1 MCGIYGFAGFDE
13 TGLLDRM
20 SECLRHRG
28 PDGVGNWDRPG
39 LAMGM
44 RRLSIID
51 IERGQQPIYNEDGS
65 VVVFQNG
72 EIYNYVELS
81 EELKRLGHVF
91 KTCSDTEVIVHAY
104 EQWGVDCLAH
114 FNGMFAIA
122 LYDMGRSRLFLAR
135 DRCGQKPLYY
145 WDKGGRF
152 LFASE
157 IKAILESRHVAREPN
172 PAAIDAYLCLR
183 CVPEPTTLFA
193 GIQTLPAAHYLL
205 RDSDGSIK
213 IRRYWDVTLWRKEN
227 TYKSEREYLEELESL
242 FFDAVRIAM
251 RSDVPVGAY
260 LSGGVD
266 SSLIVAAM
274 RRFNDRVNTYSIG
287 FRSPVDETAAAAR
300 TAKLLGA
307 NHHEIYCLAEDFDLL
322 PQVIWHMDRPV
333 GDMLIIAFY
342 KLAAAAARDLKVV
355 ISGEGADEMFAG
367 YSFHKVIQWVNAYRQ
382 IAPDWLH
389 RGTILP
395 MLRAAPVAML
405 NRFFA
410 FPAYLGATG
419 KERVLDFLEH
429 YDRRNLS
436 ENYVSLKTLWSL
448 DERRAIYS
456 DRFKAMAGDAWIPP
470 VRDQGGPFLDRLL
483 KLQYA
488 DWLQDWAL
496 IRQDKNAMA
505 HSLEVRLPFLDHRLI
520 ELAFRMPP
528 RLKIRGLKDK
538 FIERRLAARLLPPE
552 VVRRPKIPFFFPV
565 EYLFQQ
571 PRVKEW
577 IRLTL
582 NEDRI
587 RRRGYFDP
595 AKIKILVDGM
605 LQHDFV
611 HVKQVM
617 SLMILELW
625 HQIFIDRE
633 IKAV

>member
-13 TGLLDRM
+13 PGLLDRM
-20 SECLRHRG
+20 AERLRHRG
-28 PDGVGNWDRPG
+28 PDGIGSWRHPG
-39 LAMGM
+39 LTMGM

-51 IERGQQPIYNEDGS
+51 LAGGQQPIANEDGT
-65 VVVFQNG
+65 VVVCQNG
-72 EIYNYVELS
+72 EIYNYVELT
-81 EELKRLGHVF
+81 EELKRLGHLF
-91 KTCSDTEVIVHAY
+91 RTRSDTEVIVHAY
-104 EQWGVDCLAH
+104 EQWGVDCLAR

-122 LYDMGRSRLFLAR
+122 LYDLGRERLFLAR

-145 WDKGGRF
+145 WDRGGRF
-152 LFASE
+152 IFASE
-157 IKAILESRHVAREPN
+157 IKAILESRQVTRAPN
-172 PAAIDAYLCLR
+172 PAALDAYLCLR
-183 CVPEPTTLFA
+183 CVPEPATMFA

-205 RDSDGSIK
+205 RGADGASTL
-213 IRRYWDVTLWRKEN
+213 RRYWDVTLRREEEACR
-227 TYKSEREYLEELESL
+227 SGREYLEELEAL

-260 LSGGVD
+260 LSAGVD

-274 RRFNDRVNTYSIG
+274 RRYNERINTYSIG

-300 TAKLLGA
+300 TARLLGA

-322 PQVIWHMDRPV
+322 PRVIWQMDRPV

-342 KLAAAAARDLKVV
+342 KLAAAASRDLKVV

-367 YSFHKVIQWVNAYRQ
+367 YSFHKVIQWVNTYRRL
-382 IAPDWLH
+382 APDWLH
-389 RGTILP
+389 RGAVLP
-395 MLRAAPVAML
+395 LLRAAPVALL
-405 NRFFA
+405 NRFFE

-419 KERVLDFLEH
+419 KERLVDFLGR

-436 ENYVSLKTLWSL
+436 ENYVALKTLWSL

-456 DRFKAMAGDAWIPP
+456 DQFKAAAGDAWIPP
-470 VRDQGGPFLDRLL
+470 VRDSGGPFLDRLL

-505 HSLEVRLPFLDHRLI
+505 HSLEVRLPYLDHRLI

-528 RLKIRGLKDK
+528 RLKIRGLRDK
-538 FIERRLAARLLPPE
+538 VIERRLAAKLLPPE
-552 VVRRPKIPFFFPV
+552 VVRRPKVPFFFPV
-565 EYLFQQ
+565 EYLFQH
-571 PRVKEW
+571 PKVRDW
-577 IRLTL
+577 IQLTL
-582 NEDRI
+582 NEERV

-595 AKIKILVDGM
+595 AKIKVLVDR
-605 LQHDFV
+605 LLRRDFV
-611 HVKQVM
+611 QVKQVM
-617 SLMILELW
+617 SLVILELW

-633 IKAV
+633 LTV